1 MAVTVAQLW
10 VAVNLGDENTPLNP
24 EISARLTTLLGVA
37 QARVDKASASNTPDE
52 IKDEAITRMVWIFE
66 RSTALVGE
74 RQRTGV
80 RLSPLVV
87 LLPCLAPWRRR
98 RALHIGDLGD

>member
-52 IKDEAITRMVWIFE
+52 IKDEAITRMVGYLHDRPHWSE
-66 RSTALVGE
+66 SGNGQASAYHHSGAAAL
-74 RQRTGV
+74 
-80 RLSPLVV
+80 
-87 LLPCLAPWRRR
+87 LAPWRKK
-98 RALHIGDLGD
+98 RALHIGE